1 MFSSVIHK
9 DRSAEQSQKAP
20 DNLPPEKFL
29 YSRIGYH
36 LAYDNGLCGMA
47 MTQGVERKVVNIG
60 LGLKQI
66 IVEPRGVSVTAYA
79 ESLAHKVSHHTSSSL
94 STSV

>member
-1 MFSSVIHK
+1 
-9 DRSAEQSQKAP
+9 
-20 DNLPPEKFL
+20 
-29 YSRIGYH
+29 
-36 LAYDNGLCGMA
+36 MA